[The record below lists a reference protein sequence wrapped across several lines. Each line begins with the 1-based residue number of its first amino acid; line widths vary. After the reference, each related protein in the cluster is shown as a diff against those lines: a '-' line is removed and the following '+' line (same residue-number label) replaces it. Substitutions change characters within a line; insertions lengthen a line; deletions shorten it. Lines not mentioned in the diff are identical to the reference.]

1 MISPRFQKATL
12 ASGLGTEGT
21 NRKST
26 AVIQVSSGVSF
37 DQDSSH
43 GAEEKWLEGRFCV
56 YFESRAE
63 KIS

>member
-1 MISPRFQKATL
+1 MSA
-12 ASGLGTEGT
+12 
-21 NRKST
+21 

-37 DQDSSH
+37 DQGSSH